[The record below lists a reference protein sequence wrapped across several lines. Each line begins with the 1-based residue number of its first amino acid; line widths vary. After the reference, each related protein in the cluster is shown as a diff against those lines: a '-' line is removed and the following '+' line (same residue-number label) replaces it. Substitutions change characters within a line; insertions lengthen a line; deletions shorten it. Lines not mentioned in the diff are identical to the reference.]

1 MVRTSEGHRG
11 KPATRSFP
19 ALRLEGR
26 GHPARLHASSRM
38 SALRTMPADIR
49 DDAAAQGAQDAA
61 QLLRRGRK
69 MLRSMH
75 RLLDHVDDD
84 DWDTAKEG
92 KGKAL
97 CNMNRVDAQ
106 EFVRK
111 MGKAFF
117 YLRPGSWEGEEK
129 GMGNEKW
136 IARVVP
142 DVVHSNGDVECVL
155 WDKYGNPC
163 LEESALPIR
172 TWIDNIIYTLATM
185 KVDKK
190 TIGALHK
197 YKTPVLDCFFPD
209 SSVRDRVVNTPRKFR
224 GACVMMQLQALTLHN
239 DVFNS
244 FKNSLPVDATLSEGS
259 RSAAVACSAT
269 QEIENLKEIHAEHLH
284 GEIKKLKKIHSEI
297 EKLKKKHAELE
308 KENQDLKEENQDLK
322 KEISGESTLS
332 EGFSGE

>member
-26 GHPARLHASSRM
+26 GKPATRSFPALCSKAAATPRASMRHLVCPRY
-38 SALRTMPADIR
+38 ALCLRTYEMT
-49 DDAAAQGAQDAA
+49 
-61 QLLRRGRK
+61 LLRRGRK

-172 TWIDNIIYTLATM
+172 TWIDNIKYTLATM

-269 QEIENLKEIHAEHLH
+269 QEIE
-284 GEIKKLKKIHSEI
+284 
-297 EKLKKKHAELE
+297 KLKKKHAELK

-332 EGFSGE
+332 EVFSGE

>member
-1 MVRTSEGHRG
+1 
-11 KPATRSFP
+11 
-19 ALRLEGR
+19 
-26 GHPARLHASSRM
+26 
-38 SALRTMPADIR
+38 
-49 DDAAAQGAQDAA
+49 
-61 QLLRRGRK
+61 

-97 CNMNRVDAQ
+97 CNMNRVDAK

-284 GEIKKLKKIHSEI
+284 GEIEKLKKIYSEI

-332 EGFSGE
+332 EVFSGE